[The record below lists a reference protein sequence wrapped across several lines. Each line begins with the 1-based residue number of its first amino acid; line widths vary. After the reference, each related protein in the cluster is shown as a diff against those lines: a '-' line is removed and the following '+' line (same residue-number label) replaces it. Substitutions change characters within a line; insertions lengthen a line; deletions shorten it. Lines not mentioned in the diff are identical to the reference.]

1 MDPTKARLDFI
12 RRVEERH
19 FELWKVCCFSQG
31 AMHKMEVSAGV
42 QGKISDC
49 HWSRGWRS
57 LGFCKTTCDRWWHW
71 WSTVLTH
78 WLQQSKLR
86 WDLLR
91 EALQCR
97 TEGLIVGGC
106 LTEFCQIHLYIYAH
120 GRVETQMEFWY
131 HYSHQFCLICR
142 PCHRPIYIGA
152 MTMLQGGD
160 ASLLWLFDESVLWP
174 IEQSNDPATF
184 GI

>member
-106 LTEFCQIHLYIYAH
+106 LTEFCQIHLYIYMRMGELKLKWNFGTIIPINFAWYADH
-120 GRVETQMEFWY
+120 VIDLYTLGPWPCCKVEMHHCSGY
-131 HYSHQFCLICR
+131 LMSQF
-142 PCHRPIYIGA
+142 
-152 MTMLQGGD
+152 
-160 ASLLWLFDESVLWP
+160 FDR
-174 IEQSNDPATF
+174 
-184 GI
+184 